1 MHKIRYNAT
10 IKRRYLQHTLN
21 TNDNKV
27 HELYQNHNN
36 MYNNHTL
43 TRSAE
48 LCAIPRRNHKDHR
61 VYRHRPA
68 STSPVHVRTRLTL
81 PSNCFHWRRWPTIQ
95 WSFRAKMHPLA
106 NPCWAHKRVET
117 SQVTYRWYKQY
128 RGYYYYI
135 LTQVLNSQ
143 GMKKLRYAIQKSTK
157 IKLERTLLI
166 LLLLHKTVM
175 Q

>member
-1 MHKIRYNAT
+1 MTDINNCKYYHMHKIRYNAT

-68 STSPVHVRTRLTL
+68 SDLSRSRPHPSHSPFQLLPLAPLAYHPVILSRQTAPTSQSGLGTQTCRNLIPVGHL
-81 PSNCFHWRRWPTIQ
+81 PL
-95 WSFRAKMHPLA
+95 HPLIS
-106 NPCWAHKRVET
+106 K
-117 SQVTYRWYKQY
+117 
-128 RGYYYYI
+128 
-135 LTQVLNSQ
+135 
-143 GMKKLRYAIQKSTK
+143 
-157 IKLERTLLI
+157 
-166 LLLLHKTVM
+166 
-175 Q
+175 